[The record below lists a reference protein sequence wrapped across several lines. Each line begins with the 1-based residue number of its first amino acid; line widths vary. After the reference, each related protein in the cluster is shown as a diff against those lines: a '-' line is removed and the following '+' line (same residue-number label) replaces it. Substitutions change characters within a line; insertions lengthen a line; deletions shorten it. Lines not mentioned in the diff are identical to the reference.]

1 MSLTKLN
8 FFSLNVGTSNL
19 LAGLPS
25 LVSSENLDVIF
36 LQEIRLNSTQI
47 EKLLPGFRAE
57 ANNDSDNPQRPG
69 TAIAWRI
76 SNVNLENV
84 TSVSLCSLQVASL
97 GQYRLVN
104 IYAPSGSN
112 KRNEREIFY
121 AQEVFNLLQMFSKP
135 SYLLG
140 HR

>member
-1 MSLTKLN
+1 MDLAKLN

-36 LQEIRLNSTQI
+36 LQEIRLNSAQI
-47 EKLLPGFRAE
+47 ENLLPGFRAE
-57 ANNDSDNPQRPG
+57 SNIDSDNPQRPG

-84 TSVSLCSLQVASL
+84 TCVTLCSLQIASL
-97 GQYRLVN
+97 GQYRLVKFWN
-104 IYAPSGSN
+104 IPFSWNIPEYSN
-112 KRNEREIFY
+112 
-121 AQEVFNLLQMFSKP
+121 FNL
-135 SYLLG
+135 G
-140 HR
+140 HA